1 MAVIISEPQT
11 RKLID
16 MSQAVNLVDKIFR
29 DRAAG
34 KMRNLARR
42 RLKAVPSNSIL

>member
-16 MSQAVNLVDKIFR
+16 MTQAVKSLDKIFR

-34 KMRNLARR
+34 KMRSVPRR
-42 RLKAVPSNSIL
+42 RLKGPDGGQRR